1 MASRKRSQTDRLSLC
16 ISDVMRGTKI
26 IVDNRERNFELMEGL
41 EDNEVSISFAQLP
54 VGDYIISDRLC
65 VERKTVRDFE
75 SSIMDSR
82 LFEQADRLRQSFEKP
97 LLILEGGQE
106 EFTMPRNAV
115 VGAMLRLYTEYGV
128 QLIFS
133 SGHEETSYML
143 SKLAEKEQIVEKRE
157 PRLLGNKKA
166 YNTYQWQI
174 LMLSAMPG
182 IGPKLASSL
191 IRHFKTLRNVAT
203 ASVEDL
209 MEIEKVGKK
218 KAQRVYEILNAE
230 FSEVEGI

>member
-1 MASRKRSQTDRLSLC
+1 
-16 ISDVMRGTKI
+16 MRGTKI
-26 IVDNRERNFELMEGL
+26 IVDNRERSFELMEGL

-65 VERKTVRDFE
+65 VERKTTRDFE

-82 LFEQADRLRQSFEKP
+82 LFEQADRLRKSFEKP
-97 LLILEGGQE
+97 LMIIEGGYE
-106 EFTMPRNAV
+106 ESTMPRNAV

-133 SGHEETSYML
+133 SDHDETSYIL
-143 SKLAEKEQIVEKRE
+143 SKLAEKEQIIEKRE

-166 YNTYQWQI
+166 YNTYQWQT
-174 LMLSAMPG
+174 LMLSSMPG
-182 IGPKLASSL
+182 IGPKLASGL

-203 ASVEDL
+203 ANVEDL
-209 MEIEKVGKK
+209 MKIDKIGKK
-218 KAQRVYEILNAE
+218 KAQRVYDILNVE
-230 FSEVEGI
+230 FNEVEGI

>member
-1 MASRKRSQTDRLSLC
+1 MSPT
-16 ISDVMRGTKI
+16 SDGMRGTKI

-41 EDNEVSISFAQLP
+41 ENNEVSISFAQLP

-65 VERKTVRDFE
+65 VERKTARDFE

-82 LFEQADRLRQSFEKP
+82 LFEQAERLRQSFEKP
-97 LLILEGGQE
+97 LLIIEGGYE
-106 EFTMPRNAV
+106 EFTMPRNAI

-133 SGHEETSYML
+133 SGHEETSYIL

-157 PRLLGNKKA
+157 PRLLGSKKA

-174 LMLSAMPG
+174 LMLSSMPG

-191 IRHFKTLRNVAT
+191 IKHFKTLRNVAT
-203 ASVEDL
+203 ADVEDL
-209 MEIEKVGKK
+209 MGIEKIGKK